1 MKSSTILLQ
10 LSVCLVSVLP
20 LRADVNRRNVSGEP
34 EAESIPQGAAS
45 LAFVFDTTGSMSDDL
60 AQAVDGAAKILEVTL
75 TRREKPLY
83 NYILVPFNDP
93 GELPTSVLKISFAV
107 ISTHSLADPC

>member
-1 MKSSTILLQ
+1 
-10 LSVCLVSVLP
+10 
-20 LRADVNRRNVSGEP
+20 VSGEL
-34 EAESIPQGAAS
+34 ETAESIPQGAAS